1 MSRGIGEFGPIQ
13 DVIPEWAAVL
23 VALVTQLGDVWFLSL
38 LVGVVYWFGSRNR
51 EDAAVIVG
59 WTFAGLGLI
68 STLKH
73 IFTLPRPGRPLVQIE
88 TLPWLVQPL
97 YESTAMASGYGFPS
111 GHALMTTIVYLSLAR
126 RLSISTRRR
135 RVVGAALIIAAV
147 CVSRV
152 ALGVHYLVDVAAG
165 VAIGVAFLAAADRSL
180 TRVSTD
186 HGTVAFGLAIAISAI
201 NLVVG
206 GMDAGDVSLLGASL
220 GAFGG
225 WQLIVLGR
233 RLFAVDRPSAAVR
246 PLLRRGVLAA
256 GALIPLYVAVDEF
269 RLLSRPA
276 RGGAFGL
283 VLALFVT
290 VPVLRRSERAARV
303 RTALVFWAT
312 MAFHGLRVL
321 LSRRT
326 FRRATTFGRRYSV
339 RAQRWV
345 RTRLG

>member
-38 LVGVVYWFGSRNR
+38 LVGAIYWFDSANR
-51 EDAAVIVG
+51 EDAAVIMG
-59 WTFAGLGLI
+59 WTFAGLALI

-73 IFTLPRPGRPLVQIE
+73 VFALPRPGQPLVRIE
-88 TLPWLVQPL
+88 TLPWVIQPL

-135 RVVGAALIIAAV
+135 RFVGAALLVAAV

-152 ALGVHYLVDVAAG
+152 VLGVHYLVDVTAG
-165 VAIGVAFLAAADRSL
+165 VAVGVAFLAVAERLL
-180 TRVSTD
+180 TRFSTD

-201 NLVVG
+201 NLIVG
-206 GMDAGDVSLLGASL
+206 GIDADDISLLGASL
-220 GAFGG
+220 GALGG
-225 WQLIVLGR
+225 WQLVVLGQ
-233 RLFAVDRPSAAVR
+233 RLFAVDRPSKAVR

-256 GALIPLYVAVDEF
+256 GALIPLLIAVDEF
-269 RLLSRPA
+269 HLFSRPA

-290 VPVLRRSERAARV
+290 IPVLRHSDRATRV
-303 RTALVFWAT
+303 WTALVFWAT
-312 MAFHGLRVL
+312 MAIHGLRVL
-321 LSRRT
+321 LSPST
-326 FRRATTFGRRYSV
+326 WRRATTLGRRYTV
-339 RAQRWV
+339 RVHRWI
-345 RTRLG
+345 RMRLG

>member
-1 MSRGIGEFGPIQ
+1 MSRGIGEFGPLQ

-38 LVGVVYWFGSRNR
+38 LVGAIYWFDSASR
-51 EDAAVIVG
+51 EDAAVIMG
-59 WTFAGLGLI
+59 WTFAGLALI

-73 IFTLPRPGRPLVQIE
+73 VFALPRPGQPLVRIE
-88 TLPWLVQPL
+88 TLPWVMQPL

-135 RVVGAALIIAAV
+135 RVVGAALLIAAV

-152 ALGVHYLVDVAAG
+152 VLGVHYLVDVTAG
-165 VAIGVAFLAAADRSL
+165 VAIGVAFLAVVERLL

-206 GMDAGDVSLLGASL
+206 GIDAGDISLLGASL

-225 WQLIVLGR
+225 WQLVVLGQ
-233 RLFAVDRPSAAVR
+233 RLFAVDRPSKAAR

-256 GALIPLYVAVDEF
+256 GALSPLLIAVDEYHLF
-269 RLLSRPA
+269 SRPA

-290 VPVLRRSERAARV
+290 IPVLRHSERATRV
-303 RTALVFWAT
+303 WTALVFWAT
-312 MAFHGLRVL
+312 MAIHGLRFL
-321 LSRRT
+321 LSPST
-326 FRRATTFGRRYSV
+326 WRRATILGRRYTV
-339 RAQRWV
+339 RVHRWI